1 MPSQALQDLSA
12 QIEQQQ
18 TDNFGKFYLYATLL
32 NTMTVRKKSFL
43 AAMPVYQSVTSTVK
57 SAVQNGLNTIFYP
70 SVGLVFTPADED
82 CKIKTGAIDST
93 FYKKLTDYAEQYA
106 NPVPNVVRVSL
117 EIFWTFLRR
126 GKLND
131 LLFVIQKMD
140 AHLNTSSLA
149 APAYN
154 QGIYMG
160 IAFKERQENVRELL
174 THARWIT
181 KHAQDAVDSGALTV
195 ATVIAAIVALKFTM
209 AFGGILL
216 SLTMLTAGACTAY
229 YFIQSA
235 IESFNQIET
244 AANNCEQLC
253 LKMTREQEEN
263 LYSPNNLNFIIKGI
277 MAPITYTG
285 VTVREQMQTCEA
297 EAQATRAERKRI
309 DNQYQEIENRSSI
322 SYVLS

>member
-57 SAVQNGLNTIFYP
+57 SAVQAGFNALLYP
-70 SVGLVFTPADED
+70 AVGMVTPADED
-82 CKIKTGAIDST
+82 FKIKAGDIDST

-131 LLFVIQKMD
+131 LIFVIQKMD

-160 IAFKERQENVRELL
+160 IAFKAREQDVKDLL
-174 THARWIT
+174 MHARRIT

-253 LKMTREQEEN
+253 LKMTQEQEEN

-309 DNQYQEIENRSSI
+309 DDQYHEIEKRSSI
-322 SYVLS
+322 SYLLSL